1 MNDETVII
9 DTFVQEKLSGNIK
22 YEGAM
27 SLKTSGVAPSQWLR
41 NVCRSGQTVYVGG
54 GYSM

>member
-22 YEGAM
+22 CEGAM
-27 SLKTSGVAPSQWLR
+27 SLKTSDVAPSQWLR